1 MVVMWDWIPKT
12 RRNKINTMLRSCTK
26 KIRDYTLQSENR
38 YFTVVS
44 NYEPLGLMIIQRMLK
59 IQGKLE
65 LYYPEEKENF
75 DRIWG

>member
-1 MVVMWDWIPKT
+1 
-12 RRNKINTMLRSCTK
+12 
-26 KIRDYTLQSENR
+26 
-38 YFTVVS
+38 
-44 NYEPLGLMIIQRMLK
+44 MIIQRMLK